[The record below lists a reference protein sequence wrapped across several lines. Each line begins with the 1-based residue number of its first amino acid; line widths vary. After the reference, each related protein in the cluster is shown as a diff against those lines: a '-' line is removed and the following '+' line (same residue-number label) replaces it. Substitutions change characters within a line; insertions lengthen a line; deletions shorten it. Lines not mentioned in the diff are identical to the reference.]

1 MSNNMN
7 ASLYNMS
14 WSEARDL
21 KTKGSDSTT
30 ASRNGEVTQQM
41 YNLNW
46 EHFRITRRVMEG
58 LF

>member
-14 WSEARDL
+14 YSRDL
-21 KTKGSDSTT
+21 KTKGSDNTT
-30 ASRNGEVTQQM
+30 ALHNGGVTQQM
-41 YNLNW
+41 YNHNW
-46 EHFRITRRVMEG
+46 EHFRIAQRVMEW